1 MPVIPQE
8 DCPVIEDCDIP
19 PVMIILKLLSRLC
32 PPVKSELNN
41 IGFTLAGPLAPPLDL
56 EPPLDFDSDLDSELD
71 SEDDDSEEELSLL
84 ELLLLDSELDP

>member
-1 MPVIPQE
+1 
-8 DCPVIEDCDIP
+8 
-19 PVMIILKLLSRLC
+19 LKLLSRLC

-56 EPPLDFDSDLDSELD
+56 DPPLDFDSDLDSDLDSELD
-71 SEDDDSEEELSLL
+71 SELEDDSEEELSLL